1 MSNIDTAPITDGMNI
16 FLTNVFNF
24 IPLGLAV
31 VGIPSAIGL
40 GIAFAGKMIDYVRRA
55 LT

>member
-1 MSNIDTAPITDGMNI
+1 MSEIDTTAITDGMTTFIN
-16 FLTNVFNF
+16 NVFVY
-24 IPLGLAV
+24 IPLGLIV